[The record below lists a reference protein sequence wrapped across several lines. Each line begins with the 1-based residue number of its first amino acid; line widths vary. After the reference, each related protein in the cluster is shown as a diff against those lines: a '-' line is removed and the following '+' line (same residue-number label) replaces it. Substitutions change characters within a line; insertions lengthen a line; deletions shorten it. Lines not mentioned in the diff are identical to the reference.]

1 MLAVSNLRKYMQRI
15 IYSNLDQWV
24 IIVSSWLTIVSFIY
38 FALTLESEEMIK
50 ARNEKIK
57 LEKLRKA

>member
-1 MLAVSNLRKYMQRI
+1 MQRI

-38 FALTLESEEMIK
+38 FALTLESVEIIK

>member
-1 MLAVSNLRKYMQRI
+1 MPRI
-15 IYSNLDQWV
+15 PLSTLDQWI
-24 IIVSSWLTIVSFIY
+24 IIVSSWFTIVFFIY

>member
-1 MLAVSNLRKYMQRI
+1 LAVSNLRKYMQRI
-15 IYSNLDQWV
+15 IYSNLEQWI
-24 IIVSSWLTIVSFIY
+24 IIVSSWFTIVSFIY

-57 LEKLRKA
+57 LEKLRKV

>member
-1 MLAVSNLRKYMQRI
+1 MQRI
-15 IYSNLDQWV
+15 IYSNLDQW
-24 IIVSSWLTIVSFIY
+24 IIIISSWLTIISFVY

-57 LEKLRKA
+57 LEKLRKT